1 MLGSLQEAQRV
12 RYAVKQIGAAPNAT
26 QYRVELYINGR
37 TEYAPA
43 KASEP
48 AALLAAQAYLDGHYA
63 GRTL

>member
-12 RYAVKQIGAAPNAT
+12 RHAVKPIGVPPHAVA
-26 QYRVELYINGR
+26 YRVELYINGK
-37 TEYAPA
+37 TEYAPS
-43 KASEP
+43 KSSEP